1 MVDMKQTLWKR
12 IHQNNKAIK
21 YKYWDTYIC
30 ISCIFYVL
38 YRPLEHITYVAY
50 VCFNFLS
57 LFLKFSTINTFF
69 VLKINT
75 KSPINDNVHYDWLI
89 GVTSRADRLQ
99 YIFPTVS
106 RKYQNI
112 DYVVIYFLWAHYLS
126 RHWNPVGFICGFLKH
141 TGKKPQS
148 L

>member
-1 MVDMKQTLWKR
+1 MKLLISNIG
-12 IHQNNKAIK
+12 IH
-21 YKYWDTYIC
+21 

-50 VCFNFLS
+50 VSFNFL
-57 LFLKFSTINTFF
+57 FFF
-69 VLKINT
+69 VFKVFYNKHIFVLEINT
-75 KSPINDNVHYDWLI
+75 KSPINNNVHYDWLI
-89 GVTSRADRLQ
+89 GVTSRADPLQ
-99 YIFPTVS
+99 YIFPAVS

-112 DYVVIYFLWAHYLS
+112 DYVVIYFLWAHYLLKY
-126 RHWNPVGFICGFLKH
+126 WNPVGFICGFLKH